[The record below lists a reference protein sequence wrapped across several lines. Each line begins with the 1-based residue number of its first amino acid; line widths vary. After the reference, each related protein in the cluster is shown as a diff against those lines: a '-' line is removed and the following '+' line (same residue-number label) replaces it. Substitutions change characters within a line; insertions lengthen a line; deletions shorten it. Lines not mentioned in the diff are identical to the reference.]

1 MGVLE
6 NPGLSR
12 RVHNKT
18 SWSYLLSLLVIDG
31 DPQVLRNIQCRIY
44 YRVQIFLE
52 LNAQASVADY
62 SNGDALFLPP

>member
-1 MGVLE
+1 M
-6 NPGLSR
+6 
-12 RVHNKT
+12 
-18 SWSYLLSLLVIDG
+18 SLFVIDG
-31 DPQVLRNIQCRIY
+31 DPQVLRNIQCHIY